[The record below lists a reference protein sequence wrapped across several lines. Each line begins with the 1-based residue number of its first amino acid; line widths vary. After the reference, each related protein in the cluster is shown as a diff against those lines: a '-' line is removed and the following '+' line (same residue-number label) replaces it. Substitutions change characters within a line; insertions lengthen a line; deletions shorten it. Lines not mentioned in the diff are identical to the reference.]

1 MSDFCTLVKSIQF
14 FSIIMASSK
23 INININSEIGQ
34 LEHVIIHTP
43 GREVENMT
51 PENASRA
58 LYSDILNLSVAL
70 PEYNEFKL
78 VLSKLA
84 QVSEV
89 KQLLIDVLNNE
100 KVKANLVSK
109 ICKLEDVDDVC
120 KILGDLA
127 VDELARQLIE
137 GVEMHKDTLTKFLDN
152 ERFSLHPLPNFFFT
166 RDAAFGMNDQVIV
179 SRMAS
184 KVRERET
191 LIMEAI
197 FDYHPMFSTQTVNPV
212 KLFDKSGKASIEGGD
227 VLIAHDNIYLSGIS
241 TRTTSQGIDALLEF
255 LKSKPGTKHLILQE
269 LPYQPESFIHL
280 DMVFTFLDRDK
291 CMIFDPLILHSSRHL
306 TIHIIVEDNEVIQI
320 REEINLLD
328 ALKKLG
334 IDLEPISCGGRDD
347 LYIMEREQWQSG
359 ANFFAVAPGKVIGY
373 GRNIHTMEQLNRHGF
388 EIIKAKDVIKEKVN
402 LDDYEKYVVT
412 IEGDELSR
420 GGGGARCMTMPVC
433 RKAVDW

>member
-1 MSDFCTLVKSIQF
+1 MV
-14 FSIIMASSK
+14 SSK

-34 LEHVIIHTP
+34 LEHVIVHTP

-70 PEYNEFKL
+70 PEYNEFIQ
-78 VLSKLA
+78 VLSNLSR
-84 QVSEV
+84 VYEV

-100 KVKANLVSK
+100 KVKTSLISK
-109 ICKLEDVDDVC
+109 VCKLEEMDDVC
-120 KILGDLA
+120 KMLGNFT
-127 VDELARQLIE
+127 VDELAHQLIE
-137 GVEMHKDTLTKFLDN
+137 GVEMRKDTLTKFLDN

-166 RDAAFGMNDQVIV
+166 RDAAFAMNENVIV

-197 FDYHPMFSTQTVNPV
+197 FDYHPMFSTHTVNPV
-212 KLFDKSGKASIEGGD
+212 KLYDKSGKASLEGGD
-227 VLIAHDNIYLSGIS
+227 VLIAGENIYLSGIS
-241 TRTTSQGIDALLEF
+241 ARTTSQGIDALLEY

-291 CMIFDPLILHSSRHL
+291 CMIFEPLILHSSRHL
-306 TIHIIVEDNEVIQI
+306 TIHIIVEDDQVTQI
-320 REEINLLD
+320 REEVNLLD

-334 IDLEPISCGGRDD
+334 IDLEAVSCGGMDD

-373 GRNIHTMEQLNRHGF
+373 GRNIHTMDELNRHGF
-388 EIIKAKDVIKEKVN
+388 EIIKARDVIKEKVS
-402 LDDYEKYVVT
+402 LDDYDKYVVT

-420 GGGGARCMTMPVC
+420 GGGGARCMTMPVS
-433 RKAVDW
+433 RKAVEW